1 MPGCLTRLGRV
12 QTSVEAQ
19 PAVVARSERAAWL
32 APGPLLLAGAIPIL
46 FIHVDYQPG
55 LSVGFGSTTASAYLS
70 DFAVLAVV
78 LGAIVSA
85 FKLGIAPLRRGWPIW
100 LSGGLFLAW
109 IVAAT
114 AYGRSRTPGYDWHTH
129 AVTAAKFVEY
139 SLLAVALPLLI
150 RERAQLLPTFFAFTI
165 WSALA
170 TAVGV
175 AQFFGAAIFFV
186 GTTGHRQAS
195 FVGFHDLT
203 ALSGATLL
211 LGGVTLLWPRLG
223 LNRWLGWLAV
233 FSGGIGV
240 VVGGAMAGLF
250 GVLTAGAA
258 LLIVLVLRGE
268 LHLRRA
274 AASLAVLA
282 LVTVGTVAVR
292 GSDLATFARFLGSDA
307 GRTEQP
313 STKVQTYAHRT
324 LLGYIGLRIFL
335 DHPVLGVGWE
345 GSSEPGM
352 FVPYLPAAHRR
363 FPTEP
368 AKAFPSP
375 TRRYGVQDL
384 YVQTLADMGVI
395 GLAFLLAL
403 FGAGLFLA
411 GRAALALVTSSAA
424 LVGVAWICL
433 LLWLWTAEGLV
444 AGIPLDALTW
454 IAFGLAAAAA
464 AWRAARA

>member
-1 MPGCLTRLGRV
+1 V

-19 PAVVARSERAAWL
+19 PAVVARRERAAWL
-32 APGPLLLAGAIPIL
+32 AAGPLLYAAAIPIL

-55 LSVGFGSTTASAYLS
+55 VHVGFGSTTASAYLS

-78 LGAIVSA
+78 VGALVSA
-85 FKLGIAPLRRGWPIW
+85 VRLGVTPLRRAWPLW
-100 LSGGLFLAW
+100 LSGALFLGW
-109 IVAAT
+109 IVVAT
-114 AYGRSRTPGYDWHTH
+114 AYGRSKTPGYDWHTH
-129 AVTAAKFVEY
+129 AVTAAKFLEY

-150 RERAQLLPTFFAFTI
+150 RERAQLLPTYVAFTV

-175 AQFFGAAIFFV
+175 AQFFGANIFFV
-186 GTTGHRQAS
+186 GAVGHRQAS
-195 FVGFHDLT
+195 FTGFHDLA

-211 LGGVTLLWPRLG
+211 LGAVSLLWPHLG
-223 LNRWLGWLAV
+223 LNRWLCWLAV
-233 FSGGIGV
+233 VSGGIGV
-240 VVGGAMAGLF
+240 VVAGAVAGLF
-250 GVLTAGAA
+250 GVLTAAAA
-258 LLIVLVLRGE
+258 LLVVLALRGE
-268 LHLRRA
+268 LRLRRLTA
-274 AASLAVLA
+274 AAAVLVV
-282 LVTVGTVAVR
+282 VTVGIVAVR
-292 GSDLATFARFLGSDA
+292 GSDLTTFARFLGSDE

-345 GSSEPGM
+345 GSAEPGT
-352 FVPYLPAAHRR
+352 FVRYLPAAHRR

-368 AKAFPSP
+368 PLAFPSP

-384 YVQTLADMGVI
+384 YVQALADMGVV
-395 GLAFLLAL
+395 GFAFLMAL
-403 FGAGLFLA
+403 FGSGLLLA
-411 GRAALALVTSSAA
+411 GRAAVARVTSSAA